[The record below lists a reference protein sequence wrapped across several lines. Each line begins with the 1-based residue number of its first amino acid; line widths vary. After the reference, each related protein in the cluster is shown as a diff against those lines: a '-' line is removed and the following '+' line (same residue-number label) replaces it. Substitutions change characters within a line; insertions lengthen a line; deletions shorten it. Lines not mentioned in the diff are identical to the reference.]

1 MAARVPLDIDL
12 EDRIIFG
19 LTPQR
24 FGYLVLGALAA
35 FAFWSQHS
43 WPEVLRAAAG
53 LPFLFLSAAAAWG
66 RWRGRPLD
74 DYLLDVGRY
83 VIANYEVR
91 LAVPPPPRWSRGPHR
106 SRPPLIDAPQPD
118 RDPALCCT
126 SPGLDGFA

>member
-1 MAARVPLDIDL
+1 MAVRVPLDVDL

-43 WPEVLRAAAG
+43 WPELLRAAAG
-53 LPFLFLSAAAAWG
+53 LPFVLGSAAAAWG
-66 RWRGRPLD
+66 RWRDRPLD

-83 VIANYEVR
+83 LVANYEVR
-91 LAVPPPPRWSRGPHR
+91 VDVPPRPGWLRRPRRSQPPPVVVASSDP
-106 SRPPLIDAPQPD
+106 
-118 RDPALCCT
+118 DPALCCT
-126 SPGLDGFA
+126 SPGLDDFA

>member
-1 MAARVPLDIDL
+1 VAARVPLDVDL

-35 FAFWSQHS
+35 FASWSQHS

-53 LPFLFLSAAAAWG
+53 LPFLVLAAAAAWG
-66 RWRGRPLD
+66 RWRGRAFD
-74 DYLLDVGRY
+74 GYLMDVGRY
-83 VIANYEVR
+83 AIANYEVR
-91 LAVPPPPRWSRGPHR
+91 ITVPRRPRRP
-106 SRPPLIDAPQPD
+106 RPPQRPVVDAPRQD

-126 SPGLDGFA
+126 SPGLDELA